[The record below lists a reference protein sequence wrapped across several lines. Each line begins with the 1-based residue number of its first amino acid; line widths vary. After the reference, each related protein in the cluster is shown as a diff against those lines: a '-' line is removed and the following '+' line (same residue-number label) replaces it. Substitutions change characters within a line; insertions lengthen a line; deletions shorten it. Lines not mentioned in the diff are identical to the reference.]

1 MPDQAF
7 SHEDQAFVERL
18 DQASQSHMAWT
29 RRVLRCAL
37 LRTSPGDDVLA
48 DDAHDRCDFGLW
60 FRRDRE
66 RFDTIDAAT
75 ARHLEAQHQRMHVAV
90 RSICRGVLAGA
101 AGDPAMLDEFEQTQ
115 IAVVADL
122 AHLKTEFLSHSA
134 RIDALTGLPLR
145 YGLEEE
151 FLRYRASAQR
161 HGERVVAMLLDV
173 DHFKLVNDTHGHA
186 VGDLALM
193 HVADVLRGR
202 CRSGELL
209 FRFGGEEFLA
219 LQQVPDTGAAEHAA
233 QRLLQGLRD
242 ATLPLPLPGGVALSL
257 TMSAGLAESG
267 PDESMASVVDRADKA
282 LYQAKAAGR
291 DCWRW
296 AREPD

>member
-1 MPDQAF
+1 MAERTF

-18 DQASQSHMAWT
+18 DQASQCHMAWT

-48 DDAHDRCDFGLW
+48 EDAHARCDFGLW
-60 FRRDRE
+60 FRRNRE
-66 RFDTIDAAT
+66 RFETIDAAT

-90 RSICRGVLAGA
+90 RAICRGVLAGA
-101 AGDPAMLDEFEQTQ
+101 PGDPATLDAFERAQT
-115 IAVVADL
+115 AVVADL
-122 AHLKTEFLSHSA
+122 AHLKTAFLSHSA
-134 RIDALTGLPLR
+134 RVDALTGLPLR
-145 YGLEEE
+145 HGLEED

-161 HGERVVAMLLDV
+161 HGERVVAILMDV
-173 DHFKLVNDTHGHA
+173 DHFKRVNDTHGHA
-186 VGDLALM
+186 VGDLALG
-193 HVADVLRGR
+193 HVADVLRTL
-202 CRSGELL
+202 CRGGERL

-219 LQQVPDTGAAEHAA
+219 LQQAPDAGAAEHAA

-242 ATLPLPLPGGVALSL
+242 APLRLPQDAGTLQL
-257 TMSAGLAESG
+257 TMCAGLAESG

-291 DCWRW
+291 DCWRR
-296 AREPD
+296 ARPPD

>member
-1 MPDQAF
+1 MRDKTF

-18 DQASQSHMAWT
+18 DQAAQSHMAWT

-60 FRRDRE
+60 FRRNRE
-66 RFDTIDAAT
+66 RFDIIDAHT
-75 ARHLEAQHQRMHVAV
+75 TLHLEAHHQRMHVAV

-101 AGDPAMLDEFEQTQ
+101 AGDPSMLEEFERTQT
-115 IAVVADL
+115 AVVADL

-145 YGLEEE
+145 YGLEED
-151 FLRYRASAQR
+151 FLRYCASAQR

-173 DHFKLVNDTHGHA
+173 DHFKRVNDTHGHA
-186 VGDLALM
+186 VGDLALR
-193 HVADVLRGR
+193 HVADVLRSR

-219 LQQVPDTGAAEHAA
+219 LQQVPDAGAAGHAA

-242 ATLPLPLPGGVALSL
+242 AAMPLPDSGTLGL

-267 PDESMASVVDRADKA
+267 RDESMASVVDRADKA